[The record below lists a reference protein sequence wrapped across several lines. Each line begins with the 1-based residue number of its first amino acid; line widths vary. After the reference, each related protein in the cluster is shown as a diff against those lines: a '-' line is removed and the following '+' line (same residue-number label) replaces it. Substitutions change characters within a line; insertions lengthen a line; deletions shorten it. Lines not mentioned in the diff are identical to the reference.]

1 MPNIDEIKKTI
12 ETLSPDDYG
21 KLRQWFSERDWERW
35 DEQIEN
41 DSKSGKLDFLVKE
54 FEDDD
59 KIFSEARLPQNT
71 GRRQSRNPHVRV

>member
-1 MPNIDEIKKTI
+1 MSNIEEIKNTI

-54 FEDDD
+54 A
-59 KIFSEARLPQNT
+59 EAEYKKGNLK
-71 GRRQSRNPHVRV
+71 SI

>member
-1 MPNIDEIKKTI
+1 MSNIDAIKETI

-54 FEDDD
+54 AVEEY
-59 KIFSEARLPQNT
+59 KKGNLKSI
-71 GRRQSRNPHVRV
+71 

>member
-1 MPNIDEIKKTI
+1 MSNIDAIKKTI

-54 FEDDD
+54 AEEEY
-59 KIFSEARLPQNT
+59 KKENLKSI
-71 GRRQSRNPHVRV
+71 

>member
-1 MPNIDEIKKTI
+1 MAKIDELKNTI

-54 FEDDD
+54 AEEEY
-59 KIFSEARLPQNT
+59 KKENLKSI
-71 GRRQSRNPHVRV
+71 

>member
-1 MPNIDEIKKTI
+1 MAKIDELKNTI

-35 DEQIEN
+35 DEQIEL

-54 FEDDD
+54 AEEEY
-59 KIFSEARLPQNT
+59 KKGNLKSI
-71 GRRQSRNPHVRV
+71 